1 MYLFLSQTAE
11 NLVLNTEGQINK
23 EGRRKRGRDEKREER
38 KKSKKEKKGGKTE
51 NLFEIYV
58 NLF

>member
-38 KKSKKEKKGGKTE
+38 KKSKIP
-51 NLFEIYV
+51 LI
-58 NLF
+58 